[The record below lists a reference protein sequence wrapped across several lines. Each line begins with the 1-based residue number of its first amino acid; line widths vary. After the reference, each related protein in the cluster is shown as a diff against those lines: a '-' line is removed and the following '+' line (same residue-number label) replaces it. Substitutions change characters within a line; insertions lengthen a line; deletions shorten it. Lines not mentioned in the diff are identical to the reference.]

1 MENKIGFFQN
11 DVNSNSITRVIIFMF
26 ALFTIL
32 ASGYCFVVYDWTA
45 GLATFSAMATI
56 VLTGKVASNGQE
68 IIDNKIDKLTY
79 NK

>member
-1 MENKIGFFQN
+1 MKYVRAFF
-11 DVNSNSITRVIIFMF
+11 IYLYLT
-26 ALFTIL
+26 LFTIL

-56 VLTGKVASNGQE
+56 VLTGKVAAKGQE
-68 IIDNKIDKLTY
+68 TIDNKIDKLTY